1 MSGSC
6 RREARGRWREFA
18 SPLPGLGDAG
28 EEVGS
33 RCWCSGTSWEGGAA
47 AVVGRHGCRCWW
59 ERRRVGLLCESGLRR
74 AARGG
79 GLATVGCREIR
90 AAVVNSGGRQ
100 GRDPPLLRSSRHC
113 WESDRANGGGSL
125 LGCRRAAGGSCRHW
139 RAGSAASGGLRRS
152 AGDDLPPLGGA
163 GRGFTRRWVG
173 WGDSAGVDALGSFS
187 AISLTPEGDA
197 GDDEGVVE
205 VRSVLSFLGTP
216 TESAESGVGGCLRC
230 RKEGDS
236 AAVGATSILLVWSPK
251 LGRCSPSTTL
261 GKETVETFGSN
272 GSWRWLVKFP
282 WLLKGIKGE
291 GKKTITLSTSSV
303 LHQKM
308 KENPSPEELLS
319 AGINEEIVFLL
330 RGFEHGKIVL
340 WEIFDGENPKSSLW
354 SWAVL
359 VWPFSL
365 AWFVILLH
373 DSKLLVSL
381 GLIQFL
387 LINHILLRL
396 LRLKLDI
403 GRPQT
408 VKLWYRLW
416 PLLLLLVYCWLF
428 I

>member
-261 GKETVETFGSN
+261 GKLEVVGEVSLAVERNQGRREEDDHFVNLLGS
-272 GSWRWLVKFP
+272 
-282 WLLKGIKGE
+282 
-291 GKKTITLSTSSV
+291 
-303 LHQKM
+303 
-308 KENPSPEELLS
+308 SPKNERKSLPRRI
-319 AGINEEIVFLL
+319 GINEEIVFLL